1 MTVGDFVSVKTSKNC
16 KAQQRSMRR
25 PQQVQYQSIVY
36 EGVFGLH
43 FGKLSLDLDFRPDLT
58 IVFFD
63 IPEVLE
69 KLLARGEKPQN
80 LDFCE

>member
-1 MTVGDFVSVKTSKNC
+1 
-16 KAQQRSMRR
+16 MRR